1 MTTRIAIN
9 GFGRI
14 GRSVLRALYEN
25 RYHPQL
31 QIVAINELADIDSV
45 SYMLRYDSTHGRFP
59 GQVVV
64 EADNCL
70 RINGDLVHLY
80 HESSPSRLDW
90 SECQVDI
97 VLECS
102 GQIRTRADA
111 EAHLLSGAGKVLI
124 SNPADSAVDN
134 TIVYGINHTDIR
146 PEQRIISN
154 SSCSTNCLVPI
165 LTLLEEAFGI
175 ERGVTT
181 TIHSAMNDQPV
192 IDAYSSDLR
201 RTRSAGQSII
211 PVDTGLP
218 RGVARLMP
226 ALTGKLESLHLRVPT
241 INVSALDVSL
251 QLKCDTSAQAVNEL
265 IQSAANGVF
274 RGLLGVTYEPHASID
289 FNHDPR
295 SCIVDA
301 TQTRVSAGS
310 MLKLLLWFDNEWGFA
325 NRMLD
330 TALYMKQAPG
340 LATISG
346 AGDTVAGS
354 M

>member
-25 RYHPQL
+25 RYYPQL

-59 GQVVV
+59 GDVVV
-64 EADNCL
+64 ESDHYL
-70 RINGDLVHLY
+70 RINGDRVRLY
-80 HESSPSRLDW
+80 RQPSPDKLDW

-102 GQIRTRADA
+102 GQIRSRADA

-134 TIVYGINHTDIR
+134 TIVYGINHTSIR
-146 PEQRIISN
+146 PHQRIISN
-154 SSCSTNCLVPI
+154 SSCSTNCLVPV
-165 LTLLEEAFGI
+165 LTLLEREFGI

-201 RTRSAGQSII
+201 RTRSAVQSII

-218 RGVARLMP
+218 KGIARLMP
-226 ALTGKLESLHLRVPT
+226 TLEGKLESLHLRVPT

-274 RGLLGVTYEPHASID
+274 RGLLGISYEPHASID

-295 SCIVDA
+295 SGIVDA

-330 TALYMKQAPG
+330 TALCMRQAPG
-340 LATISG
+340 ESAMTASSTG
-346 AGDTVAGS
+346 NNS
-354 M
+354 